1 MASIRN
7 RSQLKDVHSKEYLES
22 NGGHGLKSSSH
33 MIQTLQASNNM
44 ESLGG
49 RHGSDIGKKSTS
61 TRQNIDLQKD
71 LEMKK
76 KQILPPMNNSLNLR
90 QSLKNNQG
98 SKFLKGHTMPSSTI
112 ANSSVDQQKRNRS
125 YKDRP
130 NPLSE
135 SLTANFKLA
144 NREASTGPRDNS
156 MKIKKFRK

>member
-1 MASIRN
+1 
-7 RSQLKDVHSKEYLES
+7 
-22 NGGHGLKSSSH
+22 
-33 MIQTLQASNNM
+33 
-44 ESLGG
+44 
-49 RHGSDIGKKSTS
+49 
-61 TRQNIDLQKD
+61 
-71 LEMKK
+71 
-76 KQILPPMNNSLNLR
+76 MNNSLNLR

-98 SKFLKGHTMPSSTI
+98 SKFLKVHTGPQSTI
-112 ANSSVDQQKRNRS
+112 ASSSVDQQKRNRS